1 MIGFLQVNTF
11 QCILATDGMTS
22 YSIFL
27 YEDQGIQWTTSDRN
41 GGIDGLEG
49 NPALVGFD
57 SGSGVVF
64 NLPGSGTN
72 EILSLNS
79 SSNIGVPGVFVYRIG
94 PIGITSGMSEL
105 KL

>member
-1 MIGFLQVNTF
+1 MNTF
-11 QCILATDGMTS
+11 QCILATDGISS

-41 GGIDGLEG
+41 GGVDGLG
-49 NPALVGFD
+49 GTPALVGFD
-57 SGSGVVF
+57 SGTGTTF

-72 EILSLNS
+72 GILSLNS
-79 SSNIGVPGVFVYRIG
+79 SSNINVPGVFVFRIG

-105 KL
+105 L

>member
-1 MIGFLQVNTF
+1 MFLQVNTF
-11 QCILATDGMTS
+11 QCILATDGISS

-41 GGIDGLEG
+41 GGIDGLGG

-57 SGSGVVF
+57 SGTGTVF

-72 EILSLNS
+72 EILLLGNR
-79 SSNIGVPGVFVYRIG
+79 SNIDVPGVFVFRIG

-105 KL
+105 FN